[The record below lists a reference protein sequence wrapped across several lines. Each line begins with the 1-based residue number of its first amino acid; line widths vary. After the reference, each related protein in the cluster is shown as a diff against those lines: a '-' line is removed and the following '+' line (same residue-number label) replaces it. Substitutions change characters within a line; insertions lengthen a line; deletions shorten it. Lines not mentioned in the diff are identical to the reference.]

1 MIRAQVNVPQ
11 QEEAA
16 RLSGTAL
23 PLHQVEHVKSQ
34 RAAGRS
40 AGGSQRTIG
49 FFLSSVQDMGGAQ
62 RVAIS
67 LANRLC
73 NEYRVVII
81 ERITHESVAFPLDER
96 VSVVSLGGT
105 AQRFRE
111 QFKQV
116 RKPLTCALKE
126 HHVDVLMGIC
136 VEESAMALLPCK
148 AAKTKLVFCDHGAL
162 INQLDDKT
170 TTLLRNVCAHFCDK
184 AVVLTSQS
192 AKDYQRLLHI
202 PARKLEVIPNWVSN
216 ELLREAPLCAV
227 EEKRILWAG
236 RLDHE
241 KGVDHLFEI
250 ARRVMP
256 SHPDWVWDVWGAAV
270 LDEEGG
276 FDLEKQLKQ
285 AGLSEQVRL
294 RGRYERT
301 QDVFPNYAIATLTSY
316 REGLPVFLL
325 EAMAYGLPLLSFDVD
340 TGPRD
345 LITPG
350 VNGFLVDSFDYD
362 QYAARLGQLMDDAQL
377 RRDFSASSK
386 RAAQRFGE
394 DAVYPQWTALI
405 DALCPAATGASKGAH
420 PATASAASKGGEA

>member
-1 MIRAQVNVPQ
+1 MIRAQVNIPQ

-23 PLHQVEHVKSQ
+23 PLHQVGSVKSKQ
-34 RAAGRS
+34 AAGRS

-170 TTLLRNVCAHFCDK
+170 TTLLRNMCAHFCDK

-227 EEKRILWAG
+227 EEKRILFKGLRYGLSFKILVEEAGCGIGFLQEMQRRYFRSAIMPVRPAEDKETRLQNVTPALEAG
-236 RLDHE
+236 RCFLPKDGTVWEADFKHE
-241 KGVDHLFEI
+241 
-250 ARRVMP
+250 
-256 SHPDWVWDVWGAAV
+256 V
-270 LDEEGG
+270 LG
-276 FDLEKQLKQ
+276 
-285 AGLSEQVRL
+285 
-294 RGRYERT
+294 
-301 QDVFPNYAIATLTSY
+301 FPNTKHDDQVDALSQ
-316 REGLPVFLL
+316 
-325 EAMAYGLPLLSFDVD
+325 LLSYWKPKTFDF
-340 TGPRD
+340 
-345 LITPG
+345 I
-350 VNGFLVDSFDYD
+350 
-362 QYAARLGQLMDDAQL
+362 
-377 RRDFSASSK
+377 
-386 RAAQRFGE
+386 
-394 DAVYPQWTALI
+394 
-405 DALCPAATGASKGAH
+405 
-420 PATASAASKGGEA
+420 